1 MSHLYLIPQPAV
13 REVWALAAPFLDKAE
28 KRGGAMQTVAEWREE
43 CAAGKKQLWFVWEDE
58 TLSETGCEGRCDG
71 AVVTKLID
79 TPTGKTCVIDAFGAG
94 KGAEWFPL
102 LATLEEWAKTQEC
115 NRVRVYGRIGWTE
128 KLKDY
133 ALKGVILDK
142 EL

>member
-1 MSHLYLIPQPAV
+1 MSQLYLIPTQAV
-13 REVWALAAPFLDKAE
+13 REVWGLAAPFLDKAE

-43 CAAGKKQLWFVWEDE
+43 CATGRKQLWFVWEDDAD
-58 TLSETGCEGRCDG
+58 RCDG

-79 TPTGKTCVIDAFGAG
+79 TPTGKTCVIDAFGADR
-94 KGAEWFPL
+94 GATWFPL
-102 LATLEEWAKTQEC
+102 LATLEEWAKTQDC
-115 NRVRVYGRIGWTE
+115 TRCRVYGRIGWTD